1 MSNLT
6 YKEAHVKAGALC
18 ARAEK
23 APCEIRQKA
32 VRDWGLEQDDADR
45 LVEELKKEG
54 FINEERYARA
64 FVNDKFKYA
73 HWGKTKIANALR
85 QKSIDREIID
95 AALEEVVDE
104 ETELQALK
112 QILIRHAMSKG
123 YSYETVSK
131 LFK

>member
-1 MSNLT
+1 MNNLT
-6 YKEAHVKAGALC
+6 YKEAYIKAGALC

-23 APCEIRQKA
+23 APSEIRQKA
-32 VRDWGLEQDDADR
+32 IRDWGLEHDDADH
-45 LVEELKKEG
+45 LVEELTKEG

-73 HWGKTKIANALR
+73 HWGKAKIAAGLR
-85 QKSIDREIID
+85 QKGIDSELID
-95 AALEEVVDE
+95 AALSEVVDE
-104 ETELQALK
+104 EAELQALK

>member
-1 MSNLT
+1 MNNLT
-6 YKEAHVKAGALC
+6 YKEAYIKAGALC

-23 APCEIRQKA
+23 APIEIEQKA
-32 VRDWGLEQDDADR
+32 VRDWGLEREEAQR
-45 LVEELKKEG
+45 LVEELKHEG

-64 FVNDKFKYA
+64 FVNDKFKFA
-73 HWGKTKIANALR
+73 HWGKTKIAAALR
-85 QKSIDREIID
+85 QKGIDSEMINN
-95 AALEEVVDE
+95 ALAEVVDE
-104 ETELQALK
+104 EAELQALK

>member
-1 MSNLT
+1 MNNLT
-6 YKEAHVKAGALC
+6 YKEAYIKAGALC

-23 APCEIRQKA
+23 APSEIRQKA
-32 VRDWGLEQDDADR
+32 IRDWRLEPDDADR
-45 LVEELKKEG
+45 LVEELTKEG

-73 HWGKTKIANALR
+73 HWGKAKIAAALR
-85 QKSIDREIID
+85 QKGIDSELID
-95 AALEEVVDE
+95 SALAEVVDE
-104 ETELQALK
+104 EAELQALK

>member
-1 MSNLT
+1 MSNLS
-6 YKEAHVKAGALC
+6 YKEAYIKAGALC

-23 APCEIRQKA
+23 APSEIRQKA
-32 VRDWGLEQDDADR
+32 IRDWGLEHDDADH
-45 LVEELKKEG
+45 LVEELTKEG

-73 HWGKTKIANALR
+73 HWGKTKIAAALR
-85 QKSIDREIID
+85 QKGIDSELIQE
-95 AALEEVVDE
+95 ALSEVVDE
-104 ETELQALK
+104 EAELQALK

>member
-1 MSNLT
+1 MNNLT
-6 YKEAHVKAGALC
+6 YKEAYIKAGALC
-18 ARAEK
+18 ARTEK
-23 APCEIRQKA
+23 APIEIEQKA
-32 VRDWGLEQDDADR
+32 VRDWGLEREEAQR
-45 LVEELKKEG
+45 LVKELKHEG

-73 HWGKTKIANALR
+73 HWGKTKIATALR
-85 QKSIDREIID
+85 QKGIDSELIES
-95 AALEEVVDE
+95 ALAEVVDE
-104 ETELQALK
+104 EAELQALK